1 MASTESDL
9 QTDLRKRARRR
20 LLGAIALALTAAI
33 VLPVV
38 MDHEP
43 RPPAQDIAVR
53 IPPRESLPPLAS
65 PARVEPDEADAPAL
79 VPPPDSEPAAGGT
92 RGASVP
98 RSDASRP
105 AVDAVTPPARPE
117 PARTEGAKPDAA
129 KPAPLRPEPAKA
141 EAVRPDAGKADV
153 PRSDPAKAQSAR
165 PGGEQKTETSATEA
179 ARAAA
184 VLDGKASYALQL
196 GVFSDAAN
204 VAKLRARAKELG
216 FASFTE
222 EVKLAD
228 GQTRTR
234 VKVGPFS
241 NRASAESA
249 QRKLE
254 AAGLRSML
262 SPRP

>member
-1 MASTESDL
+1 MASTDSDL

-33 VLPVV
+33 VLPIV

-53 IPPRESLPPLAS
+53 IPPRDAAPPLAS
-65 PARVEPDEADAPAL
+65 PARDPQPDADGAEPAPPPA
-79 VPPPDSEPAAGGT
+79 PPDSEPLP
-92 RGASVP
+92 V
-98 RSDASRP
+98 SRP
-105 AVDAVTPPARPE
+105 DTSKPAPVLKPETPKQAE
-117 PARTEGAKPDAA
+117 AA
-129 KPAPLRPEPAKA
+129 KPAPKPEVRPEPVKPAAKA
-141 EAVRPDAGKADV
+141 EPS
-153 PRSDPAKAQSAR
+153 P
-165 PGGEQKTETSATEA
+165 TEA

-184 VLDGKASYALQL
+184 VLDGKTTSFALQL

-204 VAKLRARAKELG
+204 VAKLRSRAKELG

-222 EVKLAD
+222 DVKLAD

-241 NRASAESA
+241 SRAAAEAA

-254 AAGLRSML
+254 AAGMRSMIA
-262 SPRP
+262 PRP

>member
-1 MASTESDL
+1 VASTDSDL

-33 VLPVV
+33 VLPIV

-53 IPPRESLPPLAS
+53 IPPRDAAPPLAS
-65 PARVEPDEADAPAL
+65 PARDAQPDTDTTEPAPPPA
-79 VPPPDSEPAAGGT
+79 PPDSEPL
-92 RGASVP
+92 P
-98 RSDASRP
+98 ASRNEAP
-105 AVDAVTPPARPE
+105 KPTSAAPVVKPEAPKPPSAE
-117 PARTEGAKPDAA
+117 PA
-129 KPAPLRPEPAKA
+129 KPAPRPEAKPEPVKPA
-141 EAVRPDAGKADV
+141 
-153 PRSDPAKAQSAR
+153 AK
-165 PGGEQKTETSATEA
+165 PEPTPTEA

-184 VLDGKASYALQL
+184 LLDGQTTAFALQL

-204 VAKLRARAKELG
+204 VAKLRSRAKELG

-222 EVKLAD
+222 DVKLAD

-241 NRASAESA
+241 SRTAAEAA

-254 AAGLRSML
+254 AAGMRSMIA
-262 SPRP
+262 PRS

>member
-1 MASTESDL
+1 VASTDSDL

-33 VLPVV
+33 VLPIV

-53 IPPRESLPPLAS
+53 IPPRDAAPPLAS
-65 PARVEPDEADAPAL
+65 PARDAQPDAEPAPPPA
-79 VPPPDSEPAAGGT
+79 PPDSEPLP
-92 RGASVP
+92 AS
-98 RSDASRP
+98 RSDAPKPAP
-105 AVDAVTPPARPE
+105 AVKPEAPKPPPAE
-117 PARTEGAKPDAA
+117 PA
-129 KPAPLRPEPAKA
+129 KPAPKPEAKPEPVKPAAKP
-141 EAVRPDAGKADV
+141 EPT
-153 PRSDPAKAQSAR
+153 P
-165 PGGEQKTETSATEA
+165 TEA

-184 VLDGKASYALQL
+184 LLDGQSTAFALQL

-204 VAKLRARAKELG
+204 VAKLRSRAKELG

-222 EVKLAD
+222 DVKLAD

-241 NRASAESA
+241 SRAAAEAA

-254 AAGLRSML
+254 AAGMRSMIA
-262 SPRP
+262 PRS

>member
-1 MASTESDL
+1 MASNDSDL

-20 LLGAIALALTAAI
+20 LLGAVALALTAAI

-53 IPPRESLPPLAS
+53 IPPREGAAPLAS
-65 PARVEPDEADAPAL
+65 PARAAAEPEDTL
-79 VPPPDSEPAAGGT
+79 QPPPDSEPAPP
-92 RGASVP
+92 P
-98 RSDASRP
+98 RSEVQAKP
-105 AVDAVTPPARPE
+105 VTPPVAPPQLAARPE
-117 PARTEGAKPDAA
+117 VKTELKPEPRAETKPEPRPEPKPVPKPEP
-129 KPAPLRPEPAKA
+129 KPAPKPEPKPEPKA
-141 EAVRPDAGKADV
+141 EV
-153 PRSDPAKAQSAR
+153 
-165 PGGEQKTETSATEA
+165 SATEA

-184 VLDGKASYALQL
+184 VLDGKGSFALQL
-196 GVFSDAAN
+196 GVFGDAAN

-216 FASFTE
+216 LASFTE
-222 EVKLAD
+222 DVKLAD

-241 NRASAESA
+241 SRQAAEAA

-254 AAGLRSML
+254 AAGLRSMVA
-262 SPRP
+262 PRP

>member
-1 MASTESDL
+1 MASTDSDL

-33 VLPVV
+33 VLPIV

-53 IPPRESLPPLAS
+53 IPTRDAAPPLAS
-65 PARVEPDEADAPAL
+65 PARDAQPDADTAEPAPPPA
-79 VPPPDSEPAAGGT
+79 PPDSEPL
-92 RGASVP
+92 P
-98 RSDASRP
+98 ASRNDAPKP
-105 AVDAVTPPARPE
+105 APVVKPEAPKPPPAETAKPTPKPEAKPE
-117 PARTEGAKPDAA
+117 PVKPAA
-129 KPAPLRPEPAKA
+129 KPEPT
-141 EAVRPDAGKADV
+141 P
-153 PRSDPAKAQSAR
+153 
-165 PGGEQKTETSATEA
+165 TEA

-184 VLDGKASYALQL
+184 LLDGQATAFALQL

-204 VAKLRARAKELG
+204 VAKLRSRAKELG

-222 EVKLAD
+222 DVKLAD

-241 NRASAESA
+241 SRAAAESA

-254 AAGLRSML
+254 AAGMRSMIA
-262 SPRP
+262 PRP

>member
-1 MASTESDL
+1 VASTDSDL

-20 LLGAIALALTAAI
+20 LLGAVALALTAAI
-33 VLPVV
+33 VLPIV

-53 IPPRESLPPLAS
+53 IPPREGAAPLAS
-65 PARVEPDEADAPAL
+65 PARAVESEDTL
-79 VPPPDSEPAAGGT
+79 QPPPDSEP
-92 RGASVP
+92 VP
-98 RSDASRP
+98 PLSAEVQAKP
-105 AVDAVTPPARPE
+105 VTPPVAPPPIAARPE
-117 PARTEGAKPDAA
+117 VKAEPKPEPRVEPKPESRPEPKPVPKPEP
-129 KPAPLRPEPAKA
+129 KPAPRPE
-141 EAVRPDAGKADV
+141 V
-153 PRSDPAKAQSAR
+153 
-165 PGGEQKTETSATEA
+165 SATEA

-184 VLDGKASYALQL
+184 VLDGKGSFALQL
-196 GVFSDAAN
+196 GVFGDAAN

-216 FASFTE
+216 LASFTE

-241 NRASAESA
+241 SRQAAEAA

-254 AAGLRSML
+254 AAGLRSMIA
-262 SPRP
+262 PRP

>member
-1 MASTESDL
+1 MASTDSDL

-33 VLPVV
+33 VLPIV

-53 IPPRESLPPLAS
+53 IPPRDAAPPLAS
-65 PARVEPDEADAPAL
+65 PARDAQPDADAAEPA
-79 VPPPDSEPAAGGT
+79 PPPAPPDSEPL
-92 RGASVP
+92 P
-98 RSDASRP
+98 ASRP
-105 AVDAVTPPARPE
+105 EVPKPVPVVKPETPKQAE
-117 PARTEGAKPDAA
+117 AA
-129 KPAPLRPEPAKA
+129 KPAPKPEVRPVPVKPAAKA
-141 EAVRPDAGKADV
+141 EP
-153 PRSDPAKAQSAR
+153 SS
-165 PGGEQKTETSATEA
+165 TEA

-184 VLDGKASYALQL
+184 VLDGKTTSFALQL

-204 VAKLRARAKELG
+204 VAKLRARSKELG

-222 EVKLAD
+222 DVKLAD

-241 NRASAESA
+241 SRAAAEAA

-254 AAGLRSML
+254 AAGMRSMIA
-262 SPRP
+262 PRP

>member
-1 MASTESDL
+1 MASTDSDL

-33 VLPVV
+33 VLPIV

-53 IPPRESLPPLAS
+53 IPPRDAAPPLAS
-65 PARVEPDEADAPAL
+65 PARDAHPDADAAEPA
-79 VPPPDSEPAAGGT
+79 PPPAPPDSEPL
-92 RGASVP
+92 P
-98 RSDASRP
+98 ASRNEAPKP
-105 AVDAVTPPARPE
+105 APVVKPEAPKPQPAE
-117 PARTEGAKPDAA
+117 AA
-129 KPAPLRPEPAKA
+129 KPAPKAEVRPEPVKPVAKP
-141 EAVRPDAGKADV
+141 EPS
-153 PRSDPAKAQSAR
+153 P
-165 PGGEQKTETSATEA
+165 TEA

-184 VLDGKASYALQL
+184 VLDGKATSFALQL

-204 VAKLRARAKELG
+204 VAKLRTRAKELG

-222 EVKLAD
+222 DVKLAD

-241 NRASAESA
+241 SRAAAEAA

-254 AAGLRSML
+254 AAGMRSMIA
-262 SPRP
+262 PRP

>member
-1 MASTESDL
+1 MASTDSDL

-33 VLPVV
+33 VLPIV

-53 IPPRESLPPLAS
+53 IPPRDAAPPLAS
-65 PARVEPDEADAPAL
+65 PARDAHPDADAAEPA
-79 VPPPDSEPAAGGT
+79 PPPAPPDSEPL
-92 RGASVP
+92 P
-98 RSDASRP
+98 ASRNEAPKP
-105 AVDAVTPPARPE
+105 APVVKPEAPKPPPAE
-117 PARTEGAKPDAA
+117 AA
-129 KPAPLRPEPAKA
+129 KPAPKAEVRPEPVKPAAKP
-141 EAVRPDAGKADV
+141 EPS
-153 PRSDPAKAQSAR
+153 P
-165 PGGEQKTETSATEA
+165 TEA

-184 VLDGKASYALQL
+184 LLDGKTTAFALQL
-196 GVFSDAAN
+196 GVFSDTAN
-204 VAKLRARAKELG
+204 VAKLRSRAKELG

-222 EVKLAD
+222 DVKLAD

-241 NRASAESA
+241 SRAAAEAA

-254 AAGLRSML
+254 AAGMRSMIA
-262 SPRP
+262 PRP

>member
-1 MASTESDL
+1 MASTDSDL

-33 VLPVV
+33 VLPIV

-53 IPPRESLPPLAS
+53 IPPRDAAPPLAS
-65 PARVEPDEADAPAL
+65 PARDAQPDADAAEPA
-79 VPPPDSEPAAGGT
+79 PPPAPPDSEPL
-92 RGASVP
+92 P
-98 RSDASRP
+98 ASRP
-105 AVDAVTPPARPE
+105 EAPKPAPVVKPE
-117 PARTEGAKPDAA
+117 PPKPADAA
-129 KPAPLRPEPAKA
+129 KPAPKPEARSEPVKPAAKA
-141 EAVRPDAGKADV
+141 EPS
-153 PRSDPAKAQSAR
+153 P
-165 PGGEQKTETSATEA
+165 TEA

-184 VLDGKASYALQL
+184 VLDGKATSFALQL

-222 EVKLAD
+222 DVKLAD

-241 NRASAESA
+241 SRAAAEAA

-254 AAGLRSML
+254 AAGMRSMIA
-262 SPRP
+262 PRP

>member
-1 MASTESDL
+1 MASTDSDL

-33 VLPVV
+33 VLPIV

-53 IPPRESLPPLAS
+53 IPPRDAAPPLAS
-65 PARVEPDEADAPAL
+65 PARDAQPDTDTTEPAPPPA
-79 VPPPDSEPAAGGT
+79 PPDSEPL
-92 RGASVP
+92 P
-98 RSDASRP
+98 ASRSEASKP
-105 AVDAVTPPARPE
+105 TSAAPVVKPEAPKPPPAE
-117 PARTEGAKPDAA
+117 PA
-129 KPAPLRPEPAKA
+129 KPAPKPEAKPEPVKPAAKP
-141 EAVRPDAGKADV
+141 EPT
-153 PRSDPAKAQSAR
+153 P
-165 PGGEQKTETSATEA
+165 TEA

-184 VLDGKASYALQL
+184 LLDGQTTAFALQL

-204 VAKLRARAKELG
+204 VAKLRSRAKELG

-222 EVKLAD
+222 DVKLAD

-241 NRASAESA
+241 SRTAAEAA

-254 AAGLRSML
+254 AAGMRSMIA
-262 SPRP
+262 PRS

>member
-1 MASTESDL
+1 
-9 QTDLRKRARRR
+9 
-20 LLGAIALALTAAI
+20 
-33 VLPVV
+33 V
-38 MDHEP
+38 
-43 RPPAQDIAVR
+43 RP
-53 IPPRESLPPLAS
+53 ET
-65 PARVEPDEADAPAL
+65 ARV
-79 VPPPDSEPAAGGT
+79 
-92 RGASVP
+92 
-98 RSDASRP
+98 
-105 AVDAVTPPARPE
+105 
-117 PARTEGAKPDAA
+117 EGAKPDAA
-129 KPAPLRPEPAKA
+129 KPAPLRPEAARP
-141 EAVRPDAGKADV
+141 ELVRPDAGKAEV
-153 PRSDPAKAQSAR
+153 PKPDPVKAQPAR
-165 PGGEQKTETSATEA
+165 PVVEQKTESAATEA

-216 FASFTE
+216 FPSFTE

-234 VKVGPFS
+234 VKVGPFAS
-241 NRASAESA
+241 RASAESA

>member
-1 MASTESDL
+1 MASPDSDL
-9 QTDLRKRARRR
+9 QNDLRRRARRR

-53 IPPRESLPPLAS
+53 IPTRDSAPPLAS
-65 PARVEPDEADAPAL
+65 PARNDADPFIPPA
-79 VPPPDSEPAAGGT
+79 PPDSEPATPGAARSESSPAAMPPSAPRAEVPRVDTPKAAPQKPDVDKPTPPGPEAPRTGT
-92 RGASVP
+92 RPVP
-98 RSDASRP
+98 VAKP
-105 AVDAVTPPARPE
+105 QPE
-117 PARTEGAKPDAA
+117 PG
-129 KPAPLRPEPAKA
+129 
-141 EAVRPDAGKADV
+141 
-153 PRSDPAKAQSAR
+153 
-165 PGGEQKTETSATEA
+165 EA

-184 VLDGKASYALQL
+184 LLEGKSEAVALQL
-196 GVFSDAAN
+196 GVFGDAAN

-216 FASFTE
+216 YASFTE

-234 VKVGPFS
+234 VKVGPFA
-241 NRASAESA
+241 NRSAAEAA

-254 AAGLRSML
+254 AAGMRSMVA
-262 SPRP
+262 PRS